1 MEVMSAGTVGNI
13 LMSGGSG
20 IPQWV
25 STSSFIVD
33 SDFASNG
40 LMVRTGSGIYTSTST
55 LSLGSGGTGNNNW
68 ADLSI
73 PYVSGSA
80 MAGIAIGTPD
90 YVLAVNGSGTGYT
103 WVSAS
108 STGAWRDDES
118 IMDVAGGLIASTS
131 GTRTLITI
139 TYQDG
144 TDDIDFVVNSDLSQ
158 YNNSTSQ
165 FYSTTT
171 GMILPLAYG
180 GTGTSTF
187 QANSLLFASA
197 NNVISEIL
205 AGSNG
210 KVLKM
215 IGGIPGWGDDLTS
228 SGGSGAAAGWATS
241 TDNIYIYTTNNSL
254 AQPYVVVV
262 GGSST
267 TTTGYQFEVS
277 GNSLFDGIT
286 ADSLSLSTDLA
297 ITEGGTG
304 RSSWTQ
310 YGIVY
315 ADTTTSLSHI
325 AIGTPD
331 YVLAVNGSGT
341 GYTWVS
347 ASSTG
352 AWRDDES
359 IMDVAGPLVASGTS
373 NSLISVFY
381 NDAADSVD
389 FTVNSD
395 LSQYNNSTSQFYST
409 TTGMILPLAYG
420 GTNKNMTA
428 AAGGVVYTDADSM
441 EVMSAGTVGNILMS
455 GGSGIP
461 QWVSTSSFI
470 VDGDFASNGLMVR
483 TGSGIYTSTSTLSLG
498 SGGTGNNNWA
508 DLSIPYVSGSA
519 MAGIAI
525 GTPDYVL
532 AVNGSGTG
540 YTWVSASST
549 GAWRDDESI
558 MDVAGG
564 LIAST
569 SGTRTLITITYQD
582 GTDDIDFVVNSDLSQ
597 YNNSTSQFYSTTTG
611 MILPLAY
618 GGTNKNLT
626 VQNGGGV
633 WTDADSMEVT
643 GAGSIGNI
651 LMSQGAGAPVWVS
664 TSTYVMDNDF
674 TENGLMVRTGSGAY
688 TSTSSLALDFGGTG
702 RSSWNNLDIPYISN
716 GAMAGIAIGTPD
728 YVLAVNGSG
737 TGYTWVSAS
746 STGAWRDDESIMDV
760 AGGLIASTSGTRTLI
775 TITYQDGTDDI
786 DFVVNSDLSQYNN
799 STSQFYSTT
808 TGMILPLAY
817 GGTGTSTFQANS
829 LLFASDNNVIS
840 EILAGNDGLVLKMV
854 GGTPAWSS
862 DLTSGG
868 GEGLWSTST
877 NNLAIYPS
885 TNRAVVVG
893 GTGTTTSG
901 YLFEV
906 TSGNALFDGIT
917 AESLTLT
924 NALGVMYGGLGA
936 NITTTGV
943 GALLYSTSASTYG
956 ALATGTVGNILMSG
970 GSGIPQW
977 VSTSSFIRS

>member
-187 QANSLLFASA
+187 QANSLLFASD

-205 AGSNG
+205 AGNDG
-210 KVLKM
+210 LVLKM
-215 IGGIPGWGDDLTS
+215 VGGTPTWSSDLTS
-228 SGGSGAAAGWATS
+228 GGGEGLWSTS
-241 TDNIYIYTTNNSL
+241 TNDLAIYPSTNRAVVIGGMGTTNS
-254 AQPYVVVV
+254 
-262 GGSST
+262 
-267 TTTGYQFEVS
+267 GYLFEVTS
-277 GNSLFDGIT
+277 GNALFDGIT
-286 ADSLSLSTDLA
+286 AESLALTNSLSTLY
-297 ITEGGTG
+297 GG
-304 RSSWTQ
+304 
-310 YGIVY
+310 
-315 ADTTTSLSHI
+315 L
-325 AIGTPD
+325 
-331 YVLAVNGSGT
+331 
-341 GYTWVS
+341 
-347 ASSTG
+347 G
-352 AWRDDES
+352 AN
-359 IMDVAGPLVASGTS
+359 V
-373 NSLISVFY
+373 
-381 NDAADSVD
+381 
-389 FTVNSD
+389 
-395 LSQYNNSTSQFYST
+395 T
-409 TTGMILPLAYG
+409 TTGAGALLYSTSASAYG
-420 GTNKNMTA
+420 ALATGT
-428 AAGGVVYTDADSM
+428 
-441 EVMSAGTVGNILMS
+441 
-455 GGSGIP
+455 
-461 QWVSTSSFI
+461 
-470 VDGDFASNGLMVR
+470 
-483 TGSGIYTSTSTLSLG
+483 
-498 SGGTGNNNWA
+498 
-508 DLSIPYVSGSA
+508 
-519 MAGIAI
+519 
-525 GTPDYVL
+525 
-532 AVNGSGTG
+532 
-540 YTWVSASST
+540 
-549 GAWRDDESI
+549 
-558 MDVAGG
+558 
-564 LIAST
+564 
-569 SGTRTLITITYQD
+569 
-582 GTDDIDFVVNSDLSQ
+582 
-597 YNNSTSQFYSTTTG
+597 
-611 MILPLAY
+611 
-618 GGTNKNLT
+618 
-626 VQNGGGV
+626 
-633 WTDADSMEVT
+633 
-643 GAGSIGNI
+643 IGNI

-664 TSTYVMDNDF
+664 TSTYVMDNEF
-674 TENGLMVRTGSGAY
+674 GGTGLMVRTGTNAY
-688 TSTSSLALDFGGTG
+688 AATSTLSLGSGGTG
-702 RSSWNNLDIPYISN
+702 ASNWANLNIPYVSN

-817 GGTGTSTFQANS
+817 GGTHKNMTGA
-829 LLFASDNNVIS
+829 
-840 EILAGNDGLVLKMV
+840 AG
-854 GGTPAWSS
+854 
-862 DLTSGG
+862 
-868 GEGLWSTST
+868 
-877 NNLAIYPS
+877 
-885 TNRAVVVG
+885 
-893 GTGTTTSG
+893 
-901 YLFEV
+901 
-906 TSGNALFDGIT
+906 
-917 AESLTLT
+917 
-924 NALGVMYGGLGA
+924 
-936 NITTTGV
+936 GV
-943 GALLYSTSASTYG
+943 GYNAADSMEVMSA
-956 ALATGTVGNILMSG
+956 GTVGNILMSG
-970 GSGIPQW
+970 GSG
-977 VSTSSFIRS
+977 